1 MRCVTP
7 AKDAPAPLDARRPE
21 RTDGRPAPEL
31 RATATAPVSASHDA
45 LGGSPLDPRLTFAS
59 FVIGRSNTLAHAAA
73 RQVAEGR
80 RGDRVMFNPLYIHA
94 GVGLGK
100 THLLQA
106 VTWAGNSG
114 SERKVLYLTAE
125 KFMYGFVAALK
136 TQTALAFKEAL
147 RGIDVLVIDDLQ
159 FLQGKSTQAEFCHTL
174 NALIDAGRQ
183 VVIAADRPPSDL
195 ESLDDRVRSRL
206 AGGLVVEMG
215 SLGEELR
222 LGILKSRVAA
232 ARAHHATFD
241 VPAPVLDYLARTIT
255 HNGRDLE
262 GAVNR
267 LLAHSKLNA
276 QPVTLE
282 MAEREVRDLIRP
294 QEPKRIKIEDIQRVV
309 ARQYNVSRSDLLSSR
324 RTANVVRPRQV
335 AMYLAK
341 TLTLRSLPEI
351 GRRFGG
357 RDHTTV
363 LHAVRKIEALV
374 AKDVALVRRGRS
386 RSSASCRSNARTGS
400 SPPCG
405 TGWPV
410 AAAADRGAAGH
421 FCRKRGER
429 PRRFPCA
436 GGHPRHLAVPPR
448 VWSNPASI
456 RLFGFQ
462 MPRRCLSGRPAFPSL
477 GSGGYCNEGHGRTRA
492 TAEIAG
498 PRPSRGRAPQHHS
511 DPRQR
516 AVPRRKR
523 PAVAESHRPR
533 PRGDRNAGGGNRDRR
548 LDHRAGAHVLRHRA
562 QTARRL
568 ADRAGRRRRPRG
580 AGDPRRPLA
589 LHAADPAGKRFPGS
603 RRRRHDA
610 FVHAGRR
617 RPEAADRP
625 HAVRD
630 LDRRDALL
638 PQRHLSARA
647 GTRQGRDPA
656 RGRDRR
662 PSAGAGRSAVAEGR
676 GRHAG
681 RDRAAQ
687 DRRRSAAADR
697 GQ

>member
-1 MRCVTP
+1 MTNTEQDRWSRVKGRLRSSVGEDVYSSWFARMDLESVQDASVHLSVPTRFLKSWIQAHYAERVLSCWQAEMPEVHRIDLSVRTAMRCAAPV
-7 AKDAPAPLDARRPE
+7 KDAAVPVDARRLE
-21 RTDGRPAPEL
+21 RAEGRPLPEL
-31 RATATAPVSASHDA
+31 RASAPVSANHDA

-80 RGDRVMFNPLYIHA
+80 RGDPVMFNPLYIHA

-114 SERKVLYLTAE
+114 NERKVLYLTAE

-183 VVIAADRPPSDL
+183 VVIAADRPPADL

-232 ARAHHATFD
+232 ARAHHASFD
-241 VPAPVLDYLARTIT
+241 VPEQVLEYLAGAIT

-267 LLAHSKLNA
+267 LLAHSKLNN

-363 LHAVRKIEALV
+363 LHAVRKIESLV
-374 AKDVALVRRGRS
+374 TKDVSLSEEVES
-386 RSSASCRSNARTGS
+386 L
-400 SPPCG
+400 
-405 TGWPV
+405 
-410 AAAADRGAAGH
+410 
-421 FCRKRGER
+421 KRQLQSE
-429 PRRFPCA
+429 
-436 GGHPRHLAVPPR
+436 
-448 VWSNPASI
+448 
-456 RLFGFQ
+456 
-462 MPRRCLSGRPAFPSL
+462 
-477 GSGGYCNEGHGRTRA
+477 
-492 TAEIAG
+492 
-498 PRPSRGRAPQHHS
+498 
-511 DPRQR
+511 
-516 AVPRRKR
+516 
-523 PAVAESHRPR
+523 
-533 PRGDRNAGGGNRDRR
+533 
-548 LDHRAGAHVLRHRA
+548 
-562 QTARRL
+562 
-568 ADRAGRRRRPRG
+568 
-580 AGDPRRPLA
+580 
-589 LHAADPAGKRFPGS
+589 
-603 RRRRHDA
+603 
-610 FVHAGRR
+610 
-617 RPEAADRP
+617 
-625 HAVRD
+625 
-630 LDRRDALL
+630 
-638 PQRHLSARA
+638 
-647 GTRQGRDPA
+647 
-656 RGRDRR
+656 
-662 PSAGAGRSAVAEGR
+662 
-676 GRHAG
+676 
-681 RDRAAQ
+681 
-687 DRRRSAAADR
+687 
-697 GQ
+697 

>member
-1 MRCVTP
+1 MTETLTAGTLHGAHHATKSLKRSFLTMTMEQDRWSRVKGRLRSSVGEDVYTSWFARMDLEGVQDESVRLSVPTRFLKSWIQAHYAERVLSCWQAEMPEVHRIDLTVRTAVRP
-7 AKDAPAPLDARRPE
+7 VAQPKEAPAPVEARRA
-21 RTDGRPAPEL
+21 PAPEL
-31 RATATAPVSASHDA
+31 RSTATAPVSASHDA

-59 FVIGRSNTLAHAAA
+59 FVVGRSNTLAHAAA

-80 RGDRVMFNPLYIHA
+80 RGDPVMFNPLYIHA

-114 SERKVLYLTAE
+114 NERKVLYLTAE

-222 LGILKSRVAA
+222 HGILKSRVAA
-232 ARAHHATFD
+232 ARTHHATFE
-241 VPAPVLDYLARTIT
+241 VPEEVLHYLARTIT

-262 GAVNR
+262 GAINR
-267 LLAHSKLNA
+267 LLAHSKLNNR
-276 QPVTLE
+276 PVTLE
-282 MAEREVRDLIRP
+282 MAEHEVRDLVRP

-374 AKDVALVRRGRS
+374 SKDTALSEEVES
-386 RSSASCRSNARTGS
+386 L
-400 SPPCG
+400 
-405 TGWPV
+405 
-410 AAAADRGAAGH
+410 
-421 FCRKRGER
+421 KRQLQE
-429 PRRFPCA
+429 
-436 GGHPRHLAVPPR
+436 
-448 VWSNPASI
+448 
-456 RLFGFQ
+456 
-462 MPRRCLSGRPAFPSL
+462 
-477 GSGGYCNEGHGRTRA
+477 
-492 TAEIAG
+492 
-498 PRPSRGRAPQHHS
+498 
-511 DPRQR
+511 
-516 AVPRRKR
+516 
-523 PAVAESHRPR
+523 
-533 PRGDRNAGGGNRDRR
+533 
-548 LDHRAGAHVLRHRA
+548 
-562 QTARRL
+562 
-568 ADRAGRRRRPRG
+568 
-580 AGDPRRPLA
+580 
-589 LHAADPAGKRFPGS
+589 
-603 RRRRHDA
+603 
-610 FVHAGRR
+610 
-617 RPEAADRP
+617 
-625 HAVRD
+625 
-630 LDRRDALL
+630 
-638 PQRHLSARA
+638 
-647 GTRQGRDPA
+647 
-656 RGRDRR
+656 
-662 PSAGAGRSAVAEGR
+662 
-676 GRHAG
+676 
-681 RDRAAQ
+681 
-687 DRRRSAAADR
+687 
-697 GQ
+697 